1 MSLPA
6 EHRCSEADRLWVQ
19 HPPGQAVRPG
29 SDAPCRLQARTH
41 PAQALGRPCLWVQ
54 GTQEAAE
61 MDGWVPVAG
70 GAQGGLSPGSKRPP
84 VGYLN
89 LWAKVRLTLQSHV
102 RRTYQSELGEDP
114 AIGQLT
120 EEPHFRGPDR

>member
-1 MSLPA
+1 MRRVAYRLGLTQPKSWAGPA
-6 EHRCSEADRLWVQ
+6 SGCKGPRKQRRWM
-19 HPPGQAVRPG
+19 G
-29 SDAPCRLQARTH
+29 
-41 PAQALGRPCLWVQ
+41 
-54 GTQEAAE
+54 
-61 MDGWVPVAG
+61 VPVVG
-70 GAQGGLSPGSKRPP
+70 GAQGSLSPGSKRPP

-120 EEPHFRGPDR
+120 KESHTLGTQTGDATGTQNGGAWDPDR